1 MRRPVGKK
9 AMLVISILV
18 MVSAS
23 MLYSHCQIPCGIYGD
38 SSRFDMLDEHIS
50 TIEKSMN
57 QITELSQKRHPNVNQ
72 VVRWINNKEKHADE
86 ISHILTYYFMA
97 QRVKPVDKGKSKAY
111 QEYIRKLT
119 LLHEM
124 LVYSMKAKQTTDLS
138 NIEKLR
144 VLLAEFQTVYFGKDS
159 NED

>member
-1 MRRPVGKK
+1 MRNPVGKK
-9 AMLVISILV
+9 SILV
-18 MVSAS
+18 ILVLVMASAS

-38 SSRFDMLDEHIS
+38 SNRFDLLDEHIT
-50 TIEKSMN
+50 TIEKSMKL
-57 QITELSQKRHPNVNQ
+57 ITELSQKKNPNFNQ
-72 VVRWINNKEKHADE
+72 LVRWINNKEKHADE

-97 QRVKPVDKGKSKAY
+97 QRVTPVDKAKVKAY

-124 LVYSMKAKQTTDLS
+124 LIYSMKAKQTTDLA

-144 VLLAEFQTVYFGKDS
+144 GLLAEFRAVYFSKDRHH
-159 NED
+159 N